1 MPYTIEISRPFDVDP
16 AAAWEVWTD
25 MPRFPEWDP
34 REEETRLD
42 GPFAVGTSGWSK
54 QRGNPG
60 GPFTISEI
68 EPGRTWQV
76 STGLPGGR
84 LVIDHTIEPAADGR
98 VRLGKRY
105 VAHGPMSLAFRIW
118 WGPRLLKVVPDTLMA
133 LADKSRLATA
143 RALDTAR

>member
-1 MPYTIEISRPFDVDP
+1 MPYTLEISEQHDVNP
-16 AAAWEVWTD
+16 SAAWEIWTD

-60 GPFTISEI
+60 GPFTISAI
-68 EPGRTWQV
+68 EPGRRWQM

-84 LVIDHTIEPAADGR
+84 LVIDHTIEPASDGG

-105 VAHGPMSLAFRIW
+105 VVHGPMSLAFRIW
-118 WGPRLLKVVPDTLMA
+118 WGPQLRKAVPATLAA
-133 LADKSRLATA
+133 LADRSRAATA
-143 RALDTAR
+143 PVADSAR